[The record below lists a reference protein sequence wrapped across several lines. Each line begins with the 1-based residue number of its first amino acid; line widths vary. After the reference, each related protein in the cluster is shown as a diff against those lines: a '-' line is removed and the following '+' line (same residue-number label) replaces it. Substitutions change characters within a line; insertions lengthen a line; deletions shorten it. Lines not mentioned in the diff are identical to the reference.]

1 MITKTSIHAVT
12 ALAALS
18 QLPNGSYAGAG
29 EMADDIGAPRNY
41 LGKLL
46 KTLAKSGLVES
57 QKGKGGGFRL
67 AHMPKAITVLDV
79 IEPIDHISRW
89 KGCFLGRSRCS
100 EQSPCAVH
108 VRWAAIRDQYLAF
121 LKHTTLADLV
131 QQPERSMQLV

>member
-1 MITKTSIHAVT
+1 MLSKTAIHTLRAMT
-12 ALAALS
+12 ALAK
-18 QLPNGSYAGAG
+18 LPAHAFAGAA
-29 EMADDIGAPRNY
+29 EVADAIGAPPNY

-46 KTLAKSGLVES
+46 KSLAEEGLVQS